1 MRSFISFILMFV
13 LFNIGDLNTAYSQTD
28 KIYDSGSVWSIG
40 FIRTNVNSVD
50 DYLKGIKNTWEASYK
65 EALNEGLIKS
75 YKILIGNASNKED
88 FNIILMVEFENMA
101 ALDPDPIRDA
111 KWDKIDK
118 SIKDQMK
125 EEYNKTIGNYENIRQ
140 FMGEK
145 FMREIF
151 LK

>member
-1 MRSFISFILMFV
+1 
-13 LFNIGDLNTAYSQTD
+13 
-28 KIYDSGSVWSIG
+28 
-40 FIRTNVNSVD
+40 
-50 DYLKGIKNTWEASYK
+50 
-65 EALNEGLIKS
+65 
-75 YKILIGNASNKED
+75 
-88 FNIILMVEFENMA
+88 MA